1 MKTWATGL
9 VGSTRRIEL
18 STWYAD
24 RGDSGSPGPR
34 RFRID
39 PLASTKTTPLE
50 SGKAVE
56 EHARAVHD
64 GNATC

>member
-9 VGSTRRIEL
+9 VGSTRIEL
-18 STWYAD
+18 SPWYAD
-24 RGDSGSPGPR
+24 RGDSGSPGSR
-34 RFRID
+34 LFRLD

-50 SGKAVE
+50 SGKAAE